1 MIQLKGLLSIK
12 IIGGRNGDFS
22 VGTLTTDIGEFSVK
36 SPELDQ
42 YDQGQYEGTFGISH
56 IGLGYFNWGLGRHVT
71 ELKAE
76 LAFIAID
83 GMDELPEDFK
93 SIGEAEPEA
102 DSDIELQP
110 TKAKKAKSKTDSSTN
125 ELKPEELFSADLLKL
140 IEERKTIQLDP
151 SIGRPKFPQQLT
163 YIKSLGYTWDLSN
176 KQWIYS

>member
-1 MIQLKGLLSIK
+1 MIQLKGTLSIK

-22 VGTLTTDIGEFSVK
+22 VGTLTTEIGEFSVK

-42 YDQGQYEGTFGISH
+42 YDQGQYEGTFGVSH

-71 ELKAE
+71 ELKATLE
-76 LAFIAID
+76 FIAID
-83 GMDELPEDFK
+83 GVDELPEDFA

-102 DSDIELQP
+102 DSSNEPQPVKTKQAESKDEVSDELAP
-110 TKAKKAKSKTDSSTN
+110 DD
-125 ELKPEELFSADLLKL
+125 LFSPDLLKL

-163 YIKSLGYTWDLSN
+163 YIKSLGYKWDLSN
-176 KQWIYS
+176 KQWTHS